1 MAIFNGNKVTVIAG
15 STTISDHVSTVTL
28 SREVEAVTI
37 TAMNDTV
44 QNMIGGIEVSS
55 VSMEIYNDFA
65 ASSVNSVF
73 EDAIGT
79 KLAIKLIPV
88 TGTVS
93 ATNPSYSMSC
103 LITQWQP
110 INGSVDATAATASVT
125 LPVTAITKSTSA

>member
-1 MAIFNGNKVTVIAG
+1 MAIFMGNKVAVVVGT
-15 STTISDHVSTVTL
+15 STISSFVSNVSL
-28 SREVEAVTI
+28 NREVEAVTI

-55 VSMEIYNDFA
+55 ISMEIFNDFA
-65 ASSVNSVF
+65 AASVNSLF

-88 TGTVS
+88 TGTVT

-103 LITQWQP
+103 LITQWTP
-110 INGSVDATAATASVT
+110 IAGSTDSAALASVT
-125 LPVTAITKSTSA
+125 FPVTAITKSTSS